1 MRFFSRSARPWS
13 IPRDSATLIS
23 LWRQSRPAVTSQPFP
38 QSPQR
43 RRWETFIQFW
53 LAVDWK
59 IEKKNWNHFDRL
71 AGCNRFPVLS
81 TTIANVVSHVVLS
94 KAFNDGW
101 EFTVTHPTHEKHYGS
116 GGEAPVVP
124 PWQQSYIQPQWTF
137 SGQRDH
143 YSISY

>member
-1 MRFFSRSARPWS
+1 MKIEINLTALRAAIAFRYC
-13 IPRDSATLIS
+13 
-23 LWRQSRPAVTSQPFP
+23 
-38 QSPQR
+38 R
-43 RRWETFIQFW
+43 RRSLI
-53 LAVDWK
+53 K
-59 IEKKNWNHFDRL
+59 
-71 AGCNRFPVLS
+71 
-81 TTIANVVSHVVLS
+81 VSHVVLS